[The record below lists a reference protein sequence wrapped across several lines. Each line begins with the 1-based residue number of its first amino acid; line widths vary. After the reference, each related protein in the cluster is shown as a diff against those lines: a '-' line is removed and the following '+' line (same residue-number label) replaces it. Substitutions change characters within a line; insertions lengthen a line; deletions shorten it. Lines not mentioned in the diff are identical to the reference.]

1 MRNSNGGFNQTYEN
15 MKLVRPGD
23 VVFSYAHGRIGAI
36 GQVTEAASASPKPT
50 EFGNVGDYWAN
61 EGWLVAVYFAPAP
74 KPLSPKAHI
83 QAIGPM
89 LPARHSPIQSN
100 GNGNQ
105 GCYLAGISDAL
116 GLLLLALLDVE
127 AQPSFGTASS
137 FVHDAKNDVEM
148 LDDIHQIEGDVAIPE
163 TQRLQ
168 LAKARIGQGLFRK
181 RVMLVDPRCR
191 VTGVEDSR
199 LLIAS
204 HIKPWRLCETTHERL
219 DGANGLLLTPHV
231 DRLFERG
238 LIAFSDAGDVL
249 RSPALAADDL
259 ARLDY
264 GAALDAS
271 VRDQLIRA
279 RRGQGLF
286 RFRVFQLER
295 ACRLTGIARPDL
307 LIASHIKP
315 WRLCATTHERLD
327 GANGLLLT
335 PHVDRL
341 FERGL
346 LGFTDGGDVLRSPAL
361 AADDLARLGLGEAC
375 ARNVGA
381 FSERQ
386 RRYLEWHRE
395 AVFDRGAG

>member
-1 MRNSNGGFNQTYEN
+1 MAFWWVNHKQTRDHEVRGGYLWSPMRNSNGGFNQTYEN

-61 EGWLVAVYFAPAP
+61 EGWLVGVYFAPAP

-137 FVHDAKNDVEM
+137 FVHDAKNDVEI

-204 HIKPWRLCETTHERL
+204 HIKPWRDASNADRI
-219 DGANGLLLTPHV
+219 NGFNGIMLSPHV
-231 DRLFERG
+231 DALFDERLISFKDDGRM
-238 LIAFSDAGDVL
+238 LVHSSLLQDVL
-249 RSPALAADDL
+249 DRWAI
-259 ARLDY
+259 R
-264 GAALDAS
+264 
-271 VRDQLIRA
+271 RDTHVE
-279 RRGQGLF
+279 
-286 RFRVFQLER
+286 RFRPEQAEFLEHHR
-295 ACRLTGIARPDL
+295 NLFAGI
-307 LIASHIKP
+307 
-315 WRLCATTHERLD
+315 TH
-327 GANGLLLT
+327 
-335 PHVDRL
+335 
-341 FERGL
+341 
-346 LGFTDGGDVLRSPAL
+346 
-361 AADDLARLGLGEAC
+361 AA
-375 ARNVGA
+375 
-381 FSERQ
+381 
-386 RRYLEWHRE
+386 
-395 AVFDRGAG
+395 